1 MLIITLIKILII
13 LGLFVLFS
21 IKRLPLFVILFT
33 ATILLGIFFLP
44 IKEVLTGFWKGIS
57 CEDSLIMMF
66 LIWLIVSF
74 TKLIEEGKGISN
86 ASEILRKSVRN
97 PIILFPFFPALI
109 GLFPMPGGALVSAP
123 MLNTM
128 SGNSGLSKETQ
139 GVINF
144 WFRHIWE
151 PIWPLYPGI
160 IFTLQIL
167 KISFGQLFLHLFFI
181 TIFAFLGAFLFI
193 ILPNKKKITTENQ
206 TVLKKFS
213 PLKFLYQLWPVFILI
228 VTIPIIPRG
237 VLSLS
242 ILVISLSIIYTIE
255 RRLSFGTIF
264 KSIKT
269 GFSLKL
275 LLLIPVIFI
284 FKYYIE
290 KAEIINFII
299 QFSNTAGLPIEL
311 IIFIVSFILGLLF
324 GITIGFI
331 SVALPLFLPFILTST
346 GVNFYPF
353 VYLFVG
359 GYIGVFFSPMHLC
372 LVLTK
377 EYFNASLFKMYKKM
391 ILPGLFLVIFS
402 LIFNYVLNK

>member
-264 KSIKT
+264 KSIKI